1 MHEVRATGTA
11 PAEKKETDISQKK
24 GTVGAK

>member
-11 PAEKKETDISQKK
+11 PTEKKETGSFQKK